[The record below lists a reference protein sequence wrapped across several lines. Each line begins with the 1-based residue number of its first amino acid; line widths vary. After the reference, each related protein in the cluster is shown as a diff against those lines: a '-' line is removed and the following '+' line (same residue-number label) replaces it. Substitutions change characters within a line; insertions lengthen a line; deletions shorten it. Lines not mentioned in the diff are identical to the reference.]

1 LNDIKELMAV
11 GVGFWRVVP
20 TMPIFFCRE
29 LGCDAVM
36 YLRYTTRKK
45 DGKVHRYWRL
55 VRSVRVGRR
64 VIQQT
69 VAQLGELDEQGR
81 LAARELAR
89 RLIGSPE
96 QARLFDDGCR
106 DTAVAVRLK
115 GVRLERSRQF
125 GDVYLAL
132 ALWRGTGLAE
142 LCKDLLPSGKEQVPW
157 EKMAAVLVAA
167 RLCEPSSELHIAEDW
182 FRRTALGDLLQLD
195 AAQVNKDRLYRAL
208 DLLLEHKAEL
218 EAHLSRRCGELFAID
233 NEVLLY
239 DVTST
244 YFEGQAEA
252 NPLARRGYSRDHR
265 SDCKQ
270 VCIALVVTFDGFPLG
285 YEVFAGNTHDS
296 TTVQT
301 IVATMESRHGVV
313 GRVWISD
320 RGMASA
326 ANLAWL
332 RQTGRRYII
341 GTPKV
346 ELRKF
351 AAELATQSGWR
362 EIRDGIEVK
371 LARWPDSDETAI
383 LCRSADRRSKEQA
396 MHDKFSQR
404 IEAALTSLARRIERS
419 TRKLEAAKVNRQIG
433 RILQR
438 NQRSAARFQVTLQAA
453 ACPAGFRLQVDHA
466 AAFDD
471 WAALSEGAYLLRSNI
486 VGWSDEQLWKAY
498 IQLTQAEAAF
508 RVHKDQLGIRPIWHQ
523 REDRV
528 LAHILV
534 CFLAFVMWKTLE
546 MWQQRAGLGN
556 SPRTVLDELA
566 HIQSH
571 DVVLPTATHGDIRL
585 RCITQPDQAQAAL
598 LDRLG
603 IVLPK
608 RMRSDQSELAVSLV
622 A

>member
-1 LNDIKELMAV
+1 
-11 GVGFWRVVP
+11 
-20 TMPIFFCRE
+20 
-29 LGCDAVM
+29 M
-36 YLRYTTRKK
+36 YLRYTTRRK

-69 VAQLGELDEQGR
+69 VAQLGELDARGR
-81 LAARELAR
+81 LQARALAR
-89 RLIGSPE
+89 HLIGTPE
-96 QARLFDDGCR
+96 QVGLFDDGKQHL
-106 DTAVAVRLK
+106 TVPVRLK
-115 GVRLERSRQF
+115 GVRIERSRQF

-132 ALWRGTGLAE
+132 ALWRGTGLAD
-142 LCKDLLPSGKEQVPW
+142 LCEELLPSGKEAVAW
-157 EKMAAVLVAA
+157 AKMAAVLVAA

-182 FRRTALGDLLQLD
+182 YRRTALSDLLQLD
-195 AAQVNKDRLYRAL
+195 PDLVNKDRLYRAL
-208 DLLLEHKAEL
+208 DLLLAHKAAL
-218 EAHLSRRCGELFAID
+218 EAHLSRRSGELFAVD

-244 YFEGQAEA
+244 YFEGEAEA

-265 SDCKQ
+265 PDCKQ

-296 TTVQT
+296 KTVQT
-301 IVATMESRHGVV
+301 IVSTMEAWHGVV
-313 GRVWISD
+313 GRVWIAD

-341 GTPKV
+341 GAAKA
-346 ELRKF
+346 ELRKV
-351 AAELATQSGWR
+351 AADLAATDGWR
-362 EIRDGIEVK
+362 EIRAGIEVK
-371 LARWPDSDETAI
+371 LARWPDTGETAI
-383 LCRSADRRSKEQA
+383 LCRSADRRRKEQA
-396 MHDKFSQR
+396 MHDKFSRR
-404 IEAALTSLARRIERS
+404 IEAALARLGARIEGS
-419 TRKLEAAKVNRQIG
+419 TKRLDAAKVNRQIG

-438 NQRSAARFQVTLQAA
+438 NQRSAARFQIALQAA
-453 ACPAGFRLQVDHA
+453 DCPAGFRLHVHHS
-466 AAFDD
+466 AAFDA
-471 WAALSEGAYLLRSNI
+471 WAALSEGAYVLRTNI
-486 VGWSDEQLWKAY
+486 ADWSDEQLWKAY

-508 RVHKDQLGIRPIWHQ
+508 RIQKDQLRLRPIWHQ

-534 CFLAFVMWKTLE
+534 CFLAFVLWKSLE
-546 MWQQRAGLGN
+546 MWQQRSDLGN

-566 HIQSH
+566 RIQSH
-571 DVVLPTATHGDIRL
+571 DVILPTTTHGDIRL
-585 RCITQPDQAQAAL
+585 RCIAQPDDAQALL

-608 RMRSDQSELAVSLV
+608 RMRADDLDLPLALS